1 MQSKVRSIKL
11 YLKNHTRH
19 LHFRLYQNKNWI
31 NSPRRD
37 ELLTSC
43 LVPMCLPKCFWS
55 TSGTALL
62 MSQATFCSSQIGAV
76 TMGGNKKAG
85 LKFNQKKKKKRK
97 IKTGVALSVGI
108 LNPYKNCGIVTWTDH
123 NLTAFHSFPYFPQ
136 VKGLTKFLSLVSPLH
151 LFKLTHWFLRHL
163 LWPLQVSSV
172 SSTLSEQKLAK
183 HQVPMQYLTYSFAV
197 SIL

>member
-1 MQSKVRSIKL
+1 MSFWPPVWFQCACQSAFDQPVEQHFSCHKQHFALVKLGQRPWEVTKRLGLNSI
-11 YLKNHTRH
+11 
-19 LHFRLYQNKNWI
+19 
-31 NSPRRD
+31 
-37 ELLTSC
+37 
-43 LVPMCLPKCFWS
+43 
-55 TSGTALL
+55 
-62 MSQATFCSSQIGAV
+62 
-76 TMGGNKKAG
+76 
-85 LKFNQKKKKKRK
+85 KKKKKRK
-97 IKTGVALSVGI
+97 IKTGVASSVGI
-108 LNPYKNCGIVTWTDH
+108 LNPCKNCGIVTWTDH